1 MQLELKRPIVF
12 FDLETT
18 GLQISNDRIVEIC
31 VLKIFPDGKKE
42 LKEWLINPTI
52 PISIESVKIH
62 GITDDKVKNKPTF
75 KEISKELYDLID
87 NCDFGGYNLN
97 RFDIPIL
104 AEEFIRADID
114 FNMNKR
120 KSIDVQNIFHKL
132 EQRTLVAAYKFY
144 CNKNLENAH
153 SAKADTKATYEIL
166 LAQVNKYNELNNDIN
181 FLSEY
186 SQKDEKFVDL
196 AGFIRYNEENKEI
209 LSFGKYRNST
219 LEEIWQKNPG
229 YFSWFNNAEFP
240 EFTKKIVRDFVIK
253 MKLINK
259 FKS

>member
-62 GITDDKVKNKPTF
+62 GITDDNVKNKPTF